1 MMLHNMKSNLKNSSV
16 NSEARVPFFV
26 PFPSFPRLSHRL
38 SSFAKE
44 QREPLVFAR
53 YCIFTSFVRS
63 PTTKAQNILHT
74 FVRLSPCQRLDSL
87 QVSRI
92 FLGTKKQMFP
102 PGEEEI
108 ICVFTS
114 LHFTG
119 PVQSSSPVQYSLWH
133 FVKSRLHCNGVSEVS
148 K

>member
-1 MMLHNMKSNLKNSSV
+1 MMMLHNMKSNLKNSSV

-63 PTTKAQNILHT
+63 PTTKAQKFLHT

-108 ICVFTS
+108 NMCVY
-114 LHFTG
+114 
-119 PVQSSSPVQYSLWH
+119 QSSFYWSSPVLQSSPVFPLAL
-133 FVKSRLHCNGVSEVS
+133 R
-148 K
+148 